1 MAGDQAQFYQLLNT
15 ILSIDNEIRTQAEV
29 SNFFIVLYKIDFS
42 VKLSIDV

>member
-29 SNFFIVLYKIDFS
+29 SNFFIVLDKIDP
-42 VKLSIDV
+42 